1 MNAANCY
8 EQLTIF
14 YPEEDDYKV
23 YYAQALYQACLYE
36 EALKVTVQIENPELQ
51 GQVSGSI
58 RVRHWVTG
66 YGNLNFSLDLDH
78 TDYGNSFIQRS
89 ILSIYEIL
97 NMSSETVPQLL
108 AILGKTCDPPYRG
121 S

>member
-66 YGNLNFSLDLDH
+66 YGNLNNFSVLGSHRLWKLIH
-78 TDYGNSFIQRS
+78 ETNYFKYFSF
-89 ILSIYEIL
+89 YEIQK
-97 NMSSETVPQLL
+97 S
-108 AILGKTCDPPYRG
+108 
-121 S
+121 